1 MKFFSCFIELLFWD
15 EFYTLSSAY
24 DIIQQHVLEK
34 LFIVSLIKIEDS
46 FFVSMHNST
55 NTKFD

>member
-46 FFVSMHNST
+46 FFVSMHN
-55 NTKFD
+55 